1 MPATGFLADM
11 ADAGPPLLD
20 GVVAQNSDSGRAL
33 IQTPLGLLS
42 LDPGPDLPPGA
53 RVELTMVTPPATPA
67 PASATVA
74 ETPLSAARSWV
85 ALDDLVQTLHRI
97 DPQAAQM
104 VQQRL
109 PEAGPRLG
117 PAMIALAA
125 AVQSGSASP
134 LLGTGAVK
142 SLEKAGRRDLL
153 ARLEKDLGGL
163 TTPVRLPLAGQWQS
177 ILLPLPLGPQIERI
191 RLTVRKPPEDDEEA
205 EARAEEGSRFLLD
218 VEMSRLG
225 PLQLDGLV
233 KRRAKRF
240 DLVVRSHG
248 DLAPEIR
255 RDISAIF
262 FRALEGLGMT
272 GEANFQQAVNFIE
285 PIPADL
291 GRATGMMI

>member
-1 MPATGFLADM
+1 MSEEGSSIFGGT
-11 ADAGPPLLD
+11 
-20 GVVAQNSDSGRAL
+20 VAQNSYAGRPL

-42 LDPGPDLPPGA
+42 LDPGPDLPPGSK
-53 RVELTMVTPPATPA
+53 VELTLVTPPATPA
-67 PASATVA
+67 PAAA
-74 ETPLSAARSWV
+74 AAAPETPLSAARSWA
-85 ALDDLVQTLHRI
+85 ALDDILQTLHRI

-104 VQQRL
+104 LQQRL
-109 PEAGPRLG
+109 PDAGPRMG
-117 PAMIALAA
+117 PAMILLAA
-125 AVQSGSASP
+125 AAQSGSASP
-134 LLGTGAVK
+134 LLGGGAVK

-153 ARLEKDLGGL
+153 AKLEKDLGGL

-177 ILLPLPLGPQIERI
+177 ILLPLPLGQQIERI
-191 RLTVRKPPEDDEEA
+191 RLTLRKPADDDAES

-240 DLVVRSHG
+240 DLVVRSRAE
-248 DLAPEIR
+248 LSAEIR

-285 PIPADL
+285 PIPTDL
-291 GRATGMMI
+291 RPATGMMI